1 MKIRTMNMEDLDQ
14 VMRIYENARE
24 YMIEEGNA
32 NQWDKGYPSKEVVRL
47 ENNRVCRLFFLF
59 CDL

>member
-24 YMIEEGNA
+24 YMIKEGNA
-32 NQWDKGYPSKEVVRL
+32 NQWDKGYPSKEAVLGGVYFRRR
-47 ENNRVCRLFFLF
+47 NKSVK
-59 CDL
+59 